1 MPSER
6 SAGVIVFTNDGGIRK
21 YLLLYYEGGHWDFPK
36 GHVEQGETD
45 KDAAVRET
53 REETGITDLHFVEGF
68 QETLSYFYRKEGKTF
83 HKDVIFFLA
92 ETQQSEV
99 KLSYEHVDFVWLG
112 ITDAIA
118 KATFRNAKQMLEKAH
133 KLLAER

>member
-6 SAGVIVFTNDGGIRK
+6 SAGVIIFTREDGISK
-21 YLLLYYEGGHWDFPK
+21 YLLLQYGEGHWDFPK

-45 KDAAVRET
+45 KGAAVRET

-92 ETQQSEV
+92 ETPQSEV
-99 KLSYEHVDFVWLG
+99 KLSHEHVGFAWLG
-112 ITDAIA
+112 ITDAIT
-118 KATFRNAKQMLEKAH
+118 KATFKNAKQLLEKAYRF
-133 KLLAER
+133 LAER